1 MPKQQQLEANQQLQQ
16 LQQQQALSSPSP
28 SPQISPCDPAAVNSN
43 LADPLIPQQVPVE
56 PNKLQQQQQVHE
68 QVQQLQQ
75 QQVAVDQLQQQQ
87 QIQGGAPTLV
97 PQPVQQQNQVC

>member
-16 LQQQQALSSPSP
+16 LQQQALSSPSP
-28 SPQISPCDPAAVNSN
+28 SPQISPCDPAAVNTN

-56 PNKLQQQQQVHE
+56 PNKLQQQVHE